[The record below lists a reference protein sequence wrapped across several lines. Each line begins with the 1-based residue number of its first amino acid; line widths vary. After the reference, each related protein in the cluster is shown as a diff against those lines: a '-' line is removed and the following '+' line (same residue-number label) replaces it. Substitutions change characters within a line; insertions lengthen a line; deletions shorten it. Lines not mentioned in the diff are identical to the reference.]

1 MPYTL
6 EEIKARITPVAE
18 KYRLA
23 SVYLFGSYARG
34 DATAASDVDLL
45 VDLSGSIIRGLN
57 FVLLYDDLKEVL
69 GLPVDLVTMD
79 SLVVPTQRRG
89 QLRFRETVNRERRM
103 IYAAA

>member
-1 MPYTL
+1 MPYTV

-23 SVYLFGSYARG
+23 AVYLFGSYARG

-45 VDLSGSIIRGLN
+45 VDLNGSVVRGLN
-57 FVLLYDDLKEVL
+57 FVLLYDDLKEAL

-79 SLVVPTQRRG
+79 SLEVPTQRRG

>member
-23 SVYLFGSYARG
+23 SVYLFGSSARG

-79 SLVVPTQRRG
+79 SLVVPTQR
-89 QLRFRETVNRERRM
+89 
-103 IYAAA
+103 